1 VKAGKNAPTPGK
13 RAPVKRAP
21 KAAKADGADA

>member
-13 RAPVKRAP
+13 KAPAKRAP
-21 KAAKADGADA
+21 KAAESDGADA